1 MNRGEVDKVVK
12 VLYNTFLTESKQMS
26 KTYIVQIQGW
36 GDREDEFYNMGAY
49 STRAK
54 AEAALEDL
62 LVQWEADG
70 CDREDVVYEI
80 EPMTIDA

>member
-1 MNRGEVDKVVK
+1 
-12 VLYNTFLTESKQMS
+12 MS

-36 GDREDEFYNMGAY
+36 GDNEYAMYNVGAF

-62 LVQWEADG
+62 LQQWEADG
-70 CDREDVVYEI
+70 CDRDDVVYEI

>member
-1 MNRGEVDKVVK
+1 MQV
-12 VLYNTFLTESKQMS
+12 
-26 KTYIVQIQGW
+26 YIVQVQGW
-36 GDREDEFYNMGAY
+36 GDSEDEFYNVGAY

-70 CDREDVVYEI
+70 GERDEVVHEI
-80 EPMTIDA
+80 EVITVDA